1 MTDIPSTPRVSTD
14 NIHVHPDYKIYR
26 RSASKSSLK
35 TVLSSVSSK
44 LRSGSEHFW
53 GSLFSLSH
61 DDSGTASSSSAGRQ
75 HSKVVHYLASR
86 YAHLLRQRHNSLQH
100 NGNSPAAAAHSA
112 AVGARIANLSDS
124 TDYVIPKYSCSP
136 ATPVSRSTLAQFPQF
151 SRF

>member
-1 MTDIPSTPRVSTD
+1 
-14 NIHVHPDYKIYR
+14 
-26 RSASKSSLK
+26 
-35 TVLSSVSSK
+35 
-44 LRSGSEHFW
+44 
-53 GSLFSLSH
+53 LSH

-136 ATPVSRSTLAQFPQF
+136 ATPVSRSRPFSEF